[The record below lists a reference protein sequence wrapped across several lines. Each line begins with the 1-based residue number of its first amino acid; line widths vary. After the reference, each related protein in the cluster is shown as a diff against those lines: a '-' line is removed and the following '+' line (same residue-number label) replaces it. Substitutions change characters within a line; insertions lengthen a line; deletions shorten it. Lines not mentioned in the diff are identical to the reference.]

1 MNVMAYLIYF
11 GYLGLAKTK
20 KGMKLSLYMS
30 ESFPKLFVMSR
41 LLCSTGMFMAVSTV
55 YLLDLD
61 VEIIGY
67 FEKAIQVFS
76 HIFLCR

>member
-11 GYLGLAKTK
+11 CYLGLAKMK

-41 LLCSTGMFMAVSTV
+41 LVCSTGMFMVVSTV

-61 VEIIGY
+61 IEIIGY

>member
-11 GYLGLAKTK
+11 GYLGLVKTK

-41 LLCSTGMFMAVSTV
+41 LVCSTGMFMAVSTV

-67 FEKAIQVFS
+67 F
-76 HIFLCR
+76 